1 MNKPTRY
8 IIVKLDTNDDF
19 TDLSSFCMMDLSD
32 DILVKIKQSQ
42 AIINETKATLNIW
55 NICLWYYDISV
66 LPMDIL
72 DELVWTQDNLSDAI
86 EEGFVYITEEVYNEI
101 LAESSNHDSLRVDGL
116 TLNIG
121 DTDFRINGNIKYGSQ
136 FESSSVTLTLL

>member
-86 EEGFVYITEEVYNEI
+86 EEGFVYISEEVYNEI

>member
-55 NICLWYYDISV
+55 NICLWYYV

>member
-8 IIVKLDTNDDF
+8 IIIKMETNDDF
-19 TDLSSFCMMDLSD
+19 TDLSSFCMMHLED
-32 DILVKIKQSQ
+32 DILTKIKQSQ

-55 NICLWYYDISV
+55 NICLWAYNIEV

-72 DELVWTQDNLSDAI
+72 DELKGNLSDAI

>member
-72 DELVWTQDNLSDAI
+72 DELKGNLSDAI

-121 DTDFRINGNIKYGSQ
+121 DTDFRINGHIRYSCQ
-136 FESSSVTLTLL
+136 FETSSVTLTLL

>member
-8 IIVKLDTNDDF
+8 IIVKMDTNDDF
-19 TDLSSFCMMDLSD
+19 TDLSSFCMMHLSD
-32 DILVKIKQSQ
+32 DILTKIKQSQ

-55 NICLWYYDISV
+55 NICLWYYDIGV
-66 LPMDIL
+66 LPLDIL
-72 DELVWTQDNLSDAI
+72 DELEGNLSNAI

-101 LAESSNHDSLRVDGL
+101 LAESSNHDRLRTESL

-121 DTDFRINGNIKYGSQ
+121 HTDFRINGNIRYGSQ
-136 FESSSVTLTLL
+136 FESGSVTLSLL

>member
-72 DELVWTQDNLSDAI
+72 DELKGNLSDAI
-86 EEGFVYITEEVYNEI
+86 EEGFVYISEEVYNEI

>member
-8 IIVKLDTNDDF
+8 IIVKMDTNDDF
-19 TDLSSFCMMDLSD
+19 TDLSSFCMMHLSD
-32 DILVKIKQSQ
+32 DILTKIKQSQ

-55 NICLWYYDISV
+55 NICLWYYDIGIFP
-66 LPMDIL
+66 LDIL
-72 DELVWTQDNLSDAI
+72 DELEGNLSNAI

-101 LAESSNHDSLRVDGL
+101 LAESSNHDRLRTDAL

-121 DTDFRINGNIKYGSQ
+121 DTDFRINGNIRYGSQ
-136 FESSSVTLTLL
+136 FESGSVTLSLL

>member
-8 IIVKLDTNDDF
+8 IIIKMETNDDF

-72 DELVWTQDNLSDAI
+72 DELKGNLSDAI

>member
-72 DELVWTQDNLSDAI
+72 DELKGNLSDAI

>member
-19 TDLSSFCMMDLSD
+19 TDLSSFCMMHLED
-32 DILVKIKQSQ
+32 DILTKIKQSQ

-72 DELVWTQDNLSDAI
+72 DELKGNLSDAI
-86 EEGFVYITEEVYNEI
+86 EEGFVYISEEVYNEI